1 MTRWD
6 VRRRELL
13 KGLAVGMGCLPVFH
27 SSRAWSQTTAAPKKL
42 LIIVNSEGYR
52 QAYWR
57 PKDGT
62 LMTQTLPVSSSPME
76 PHKADLIFL
85 PGLTHPTFTG
95 NQHGVF
101 PNHLAAG
108 PNSGVAEYRVPF
120 TATIDQFI
128 GSALAASNNLPRAAL
143 NLAVLASQGTMGEGN
158 NSRFASY
165 KGKDQAVTP
174 EQDPYKTS
182 EKFSAA
188 QRPRPHRRAR

>member
-1 MTRWD
+1 MTRWE

-27 SSRAWSQTTAAPKKL
+27 SSRAWSQTAAAPKKL

-52 QAYWR
+52 QAFWR
-57 PKDGT
+57 PKDGS

-108 PNSGVAEYRVPF
+108 P
-120 TATIDQFI
+120 
-128 GSALAASNNLPRAAL
+128 
-143 NLAVLASQGTMGEGN
+143 
-158 NSRFASY
+158 
-165 KGKDQAVTP
+165 KDQTAAWRSTAYP
-174 EQDPYKTS
+174 SPRPS
-182 EKFSAA
+182 ISSSAA
-188 QRPRPHRRAR
+188 RSPLPTICREPP